1 MFHSFDF
8 KPGKKGLGKVLGEL
22 EAKVMEE
29 VWSRGTCNVRD
40 VYEALR
46 LKKQIAYTTVMTI
59 MTRLT
64 EKHLLVKEKEGQ
76 AFLYRPSVSKEE
88 FSRGVASEVISGL
101 LDGFGKGVISQLVA
115 EVDKADP
122 DVLAELER
130 AIAEHRKKK

>member
-22 EAKVMEE
+22 EAEVMEE

-59 MTRLT
+59 MTRLS
-64 EKHLLVKEKEGQ
+64 EKHLLIKEKEGP

-88 FSRGVASEVISGL
+88 FGRGVASEVISGL

-130 AIAEHRKKK
+130 AIAEHRKQK

>member
-22 EAKVMEE
+22 EAEVMEE
-29 VWSRGTCNVRD
+29 VWSRGICNVRD

-76 AFLYRPSVSKEE
+76 AFLYRPSISKEE
-88 FSRGVASEVISGL
+88 FSRGVTSEVISGL

-122 DVLAELER
+122 DVLTELER
-130 AIAEHRKKK
+130 AIAERRKQK